1 MSKMECVLNYL
12 YNNLI
17 KIQSM
22 NTKTILAGMLLT
34 LLSLPALAQQ
44 ASETPRR
51 ATIEARGDSV
61 VIRKGEGDLRIQ
73 VYEEQAGE
81 GEESEAVEI
90 YEGIYLEREDET
102 TNAFLDALPFI
113 PKKKKHNAY
122 EPHNSGLY
130 IGFARMTDRFLKFS
144 DTPRFPEDL
153 SCSWEFGFNFLSTYH
168 NFKKNPHWGLNIGAS
183 WGYRS
188 FNISGGVA
196 LVKENGQS
204 VFSPGDANTAYSRSR
219 LRHFFFRIPI
229 TVEWQQRLSTRGHLV
244 FFNLGPE
251 IEIRHGV
258 KSFTHI
264 NGGKKTRVGKGMYV
278 NPVGVSLLAQAGY
291 GDFGFYLRYNTYSFF
306 QKGKGP
312 DVEPLSFGIA
322 WYW

>member
-1 MSKMECVLNYL
+1 
-12 YNNLI
+12 
-17 KIQSM
+17 M
-22 NTKTILAGMLLT
+22 NSKTILAGALLT
-34 LLSLPALAQQ
+34 LMSLPILAQQ
-44 ASETPRR
+44 AETPRK
-51 ATIEARGDSV
+51 ATVEARGDSV
-61 VIRKGEGDLRIQ
+61 VIRKGEGDLRIRI
-73 VYEEQAGE
+73 YEEQTEE
-81 GEESEAVEI
+81 GEEKPEEVEI
-90 YEGIYLEREDET
+90 YEGIFLEEVDARS
-102 TNAFLDALPFI
+102 NAFLDALPFI
-113 PKKKKHNAY
+113 PKKKKENAY
-122 EPHNSGLY
+122 EPHNSGLFV
-130 IGFARMTDRFLKFS
+130 GFARMTDHFMGFGS
-144 DTPRFPEDL
+144 SNGFPQDL
-153 SCSWEFGFNFLSTYH
+153 SCSWEFGFNFLSAYH

-188 FNISGGVA
+188 FHIGGNVA
-196 LVKENGQS
+196 LVKKDGQS
-204 VFSPGDANTAYSRSR
+204 IFSAGDADTNYGQSR

-229 TVEWQQRLSTRGHLV
+229 TIEWQQRLSTRGRLV

-264 NGGKKTRVGKGMYV
+264 NGGKKTRMGKGMYV

-291 GDFGFYLRYNTYSFF
+291 GNLGFYLRYNTYCFF

>member
-1 MSKMECVLNYL
+1 
-12 YNNLI
+12 
-17 KIQSM
+17 M
-22 NTKTILAGMLLT
+22 NTKTILAGMLLAT
-34 LLSLPALAQQ
+34 LSLPALAQQ
-44 ASETPRR
+44 TGETPRR
-51 ATIEARGDSV
+51 ATIEAQGDSV
-61 VIRKGEGDLRIQ
+61 IIRKGEGDLRIRI
-73 VYEEQAGE
+73 YEEQQAAE
-81 GEESEAVEI
+81 GEEPQEVEI
-90 YEGIYLEREDET
+90 YEGIYLERSDEQS
-102 TNAFLDALPFI
+102 NAFLDALPFI

-122 EPHNSGLY
+122 EPHNSGLFV
-130 IGFARMTDRFLKFS
+130 GFARMTDNFLGFGDSK
-144 DTPRFPEDL
+144 RFPQDL
-153 SCSWEFGFNFLSTYH
+153 SRSWEFGFNFLSTYH
-168 NFKKNPHWGLNIGAS
+168 NFKKNPHWGVNIGAS

-188 FNISGGVA
+188 FNIDGDVA
-196 LVKENGQS
+196 LLKENGKA
-204 VFSPGDANTAYSRSR
+204 VFSAGDAETSYSRSR

-229 TVEWQQRLSTRGHLV
+229 TVEWQQRVSTRGRLV

-291 GDFGFYLRYNTYSFF
+291 GNLGFYLRYNTYSFF

>member
-1 MSKMECVLNYL
+1 MKAR
-12 YNNLI
+12 
-17 KIQSM
+17 
-22 NTKTILAGMLLT
+22 TILAGTLLT

-44 ASETPRR
+44 PETSRR
-51 ATIEARGDSV
+51 ATIDARGDSV
-61 VIRKGEGDLRIQ
+61 VIRKGEGDLRIRI
-73 VYEEQAGE
+73 YEEQSTEAGE
-81 GEESEAVEI
+81 EPEEVEI
-90 YEGIYLEREDET
+90 YEGIYLERDDDEQ

-122 EPHNSGLY
+122 EPHNSGVY
-130 IGFARMTDRFLKFS
+130 IGFARMTDHFMGFGDSKH
-144 DTPRFPEDL
+144 FPQDL
-153 SCSWEFGFNFLSTYH
+153 SRSWEFGFNFLSTYH
-168 NFKKNPHWGLNIGAS
+168 NFKKNPHWGVNIGAS

-188 FNISGGVA
+188 FNIDGDVA
-196 LVKENGQS
+196 LVKKNGQA
-204 VFSPGDANTAYSRSR
+204 VFSAGDEETSYSRSR

-229 TVEWQQRLSTRGHLV
+229 TVEWQQRLSNRGRLV

-251 IEIRHGV
+251 IELRHGV

-291 GDFGFYLRYNTYSFF
+291 GNLGFYLRYNTYSFF

-312 DVEPLSFGIA
+312 DVAPLSFGIA